1 MKRINDILANVIVLK
16 TIGNLEGI
24 VSGIQIDSRL
34 IKLDNAFVAVKGTAT
49 DGHHFIDT
57 AIEKGAT
64 TIICENLPKDLKN
77 GINYIQISNSEESLA
92 LIASNYHN
100 HPAEKLNIIGITGT
114 NGKTTVA
121 SLLYK
126 LFNAIGHKSGL
137 ISTVAY
143 YIGDK
148 VYKSTHT
155 TPNALILNQLFA
167 EMVDSNCTHCFM
179 EVSSHAIDQNRT
191 AGINFKGA
199 VFTNITHD
207 HLDYHK
213 TFSNYLYAKKK
224 FFDNLKSTAFAL
236 INIDDKNGKV
246 MVQNTRAKI
255 HTFSS
260 RSDADFKSKA
270 LESHFDSTLM
280 KIGNSEVWTNFTGGF
295 NVSNLTAVYAVS
307 ILCGIEQEE
316 TLKQLSLLTPV
327 SGRFE
332 TVRIFDITGIIDYA
346 HTPDAL
352 ENIYKTIN
360 ELKSKGQ
367 DLITVVGAGGDRD
380 KTKRPIMA
388 KLAVK
393 NSNKVILTSDNPR
406 TEPPTSIIDD
416 MEKGVDQT
424 ERKKVLR
431 ITDRK
436 EAIKT
441 ACLFAKKG
449 DIILIAGKGH
459 ENYQEINGVRYDFD
473 DKQVFIEQMEIIRS

>member
-1 MKRINDILANVIVLK
+1 MKKIVEILANVVVLK
-16 TIGNLEGI
+16 SIGDLNGTA
-24 VSGIQIDSRL
+24 SGIQIDSRL
-34 IKLDNAFVAVKGTAT
+34 IESDNIFVAVKGTTA
-49 DGHHFIDT
+49 DGHQFIAK
-57 AIEKGAT
+57 AIENGAK
-64 TIICENLPKDLKN
+64 TIICEIIPSDLIP
-77 GINYIQISNSEESLA
+77 GINYIQIKNTEESLA
-92 LIASNYHN
+92 VIASNFHN
-100 HPAEKLNIIGITGT
+100 HPAEKLKIIGVTGT

-126 LFNAIGHKSGL
+126 LFEGLGYKSGL

-155 TPNALILNQLFA
+155 TPNTLVLNRLFA
-167 EMVDSNCTHCFM
+167 EMLNSGCTYCFM
-179 EVSSHAIDQNRT
+179 EVSSHAIDQSRI
-191 AGINFKGA
+191 AGINFAGA
-199 VFTNITHD
+199 IFTNITHD

-213 TFSNYLYAKKK
+213 TFSNYLNAKKK

-236 INIDDKNGKV
+236 TNIDDKNGKV
-246 MVQNTRAKI
+246 MIQNTKAKI
-255 HTFSS
+255 FTFSS
-260 RSDADFKSKA
+260 KSDADFKSKA

-295 NVSNLTAVYAVS
+295 NVSNLTAVYAAS
-307 ILCGIEQEE
+307 SLCGIDQDEI
-316 TLKQLSLLTPV
+316 LKQLSLLTPV

-360 ELKSKGQ
+360 ELKLKGQ

-416 MEKGVDQT
+416 MESGVDHA

-459 ENYQEINGVRYDFD
+459 ETYQEINGVRTDFD
-473 DKQVFIEQMEIIRS
+473 DKKVFIEQMEIIRS